1 MDEKTAHREYNKI
14 LSDIEKRLSNKI
26 TYGHVLQNEGIQL
39 FGYRFKGV
47 FPSDKIPKL
56 NDLRSYA
63 ILNLDNSN
71 QSGSHW
77 IAVALVDKD
86 LIVYDSFG
94 RHHSKIIPNLKQE
107 FRGRIKNTDMDAEQK
122 KHETNCGQRSLAFLV
137 FLQKY
142 GVKNA
147 MLI

>member
-1 MDEKTAHREYNKI
+1 MDEKKAHKEYNKI
-14 LSDIEKRLSNKI
+14 LLDIQKKLGKNI
-26 TYGHVLQNEGIQL
+26 TYGHTLQKEAIQL

-47 FPSDKIPKL
+47 FPSDKIPQL
-56 NDLRSYA
+56 NKLRSYA
-63 ILNLDNSN
+63 ILNLDNSS

-77 IAVALVDKD
+77 IAVALVNKD

-94 RHHSKIIPNLKQE
+94 RDHVKIIPNLKEQ
-107 FRGRIKNTDMDAEQK
+107 FRGRIKNTDRDSEQK
-122 KHETNCGQRSLAFLV
+122 KHEKNCGQRSLAFLV
-137 FLQKY
+137 FLQKF